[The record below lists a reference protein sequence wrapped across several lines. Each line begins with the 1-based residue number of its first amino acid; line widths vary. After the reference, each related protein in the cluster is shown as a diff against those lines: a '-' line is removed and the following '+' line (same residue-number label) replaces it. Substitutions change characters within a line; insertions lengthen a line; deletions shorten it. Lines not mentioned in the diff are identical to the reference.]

1 MPHQTET
8 VGQAIQ
14 GAGAEQKLVGCF
26 DFEPSFLADS
36 CCNSSF
42 LFPQGNNRQFF
53 SWMAGKSWNAKSKRV
68 VFDFTSFKDVCLFV
82 CLFPV
87 YSITIN
93 SFIPLFICAQSFPK
107 KFESPDNELVS
118 QVENE
123 VGGNCWP
130 AMHANSLIWSTP
142 TCEK

>member
-53 SWMAGKSWNAKSKRV
+53 S
-68 VFDFTSFKDVCLFV
+68 
-82 CLFPV
+82 
-87 YSITIN
+87 
-93 SFIPLFICAQSFPK
+93 
-107 KFESPDNELVS
+107 
-118 QVENE
+118 
-123 VGGNCWP
+123 
-130 AMHANSLIWSTP
+130 
-142 TCEK
+142 